1 MIILIV
7 FDFHVVGFSL
17 ISIWSMEM
25 MIGLTALDQDVGF
38 WYDFNTNVF
47 FIFEPN
53 IFLVPFLQVFEKEHK
68 LENNRIY

>member
-38 WYDFNTNVF
+38 
-47 FIFEPN
+47 
-53 IFLVPFLQVFEKEHK
+53 
-68 LENNRIY
+68 